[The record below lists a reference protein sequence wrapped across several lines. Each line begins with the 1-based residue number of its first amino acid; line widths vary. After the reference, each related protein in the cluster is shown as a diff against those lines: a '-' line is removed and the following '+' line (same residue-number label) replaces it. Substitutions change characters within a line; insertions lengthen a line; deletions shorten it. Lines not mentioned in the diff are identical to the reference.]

1 MTVKKGDG
9 EADQKTQPARRAVS
23 RKPAA
28 DVANVKTT
36 PSRGAVKR
44 REPVPAVADVKT
56 TASRPAV
63 KRRAPAAPHEPIITA
78 LGKAERAWVLRRREL
93 KDSRGEEGLGYVVK
107 DAEGELCRFVVQGGT
122 LLGALVDSMRFELED
137 VFEWVRHDGELLG
150 YLTVTWKDAVL
161 VGLDDRPLCTM
172 ETGPFAELKRTSVGL
187 RPSQY
192 PGTFTVFE
200 SNWARPLFGVP
211 LVFGVPGTGDD
222 QAMPVARGG
231 RTWAW
236 VERCYRDGLLFKRH
250 EGFILDSN
258 GSLPAAHRLFAVMG
272 LAASDY
278 LLKEYE
284 ARQSRRDDG
293 AW

>member
-1 MTVKKGDG
+1 MTVTKKDDS
-9 EADQKTQPARRAVS
+9 ASDKTQPARRAVS

-28 DVANVKTT
+28 DVTNLKTT
-36 PSRGAVKR
+36 PSRAAVTR
-44 REPVPAVADVKT
+44 REPSVADVKT
-56 TASRPAV
+56 TASRAPV
-63 KRRAPAAPHEPIITA
+63 KRRPPSSPHEPLVTA
-78 LGKAERAWVLRRREL
+78 LGKTERAWVLRRRAL

-107 DAEGELCRFVVQGGT
+107 DTNGELCRFVVQGAT

-137 VFEWVRHDGELLG
+137 VFEWVRHDGVLLG

-161 VGLDDRPLCTM
+161 VGLDDQPLCTM
-172 ETGPFAELKRTSVGL
+172 ETGPFAELNRMSFGL
-187 RPSQY
+187 HDY
-192 PGTFTVFE
+192 ELPGTFTVFE

-211 LVFGVPGTGDD
+211 LVFGVPNSGDD

-236 VERCYRDGLLFKRH
+236 VERTYRDGLLMKRH
-250 EGFILDSN
+250 EGYVLDSN
-258 GSLPAAHRLFAVMG
+258 GSLPAAHRLWALMG

-278 LLKEYE
+278 LLKEYR
-284 ARQSRRDDG
+284 ARQSSDDS